1 MLSYL
6 TITLVSAFASLLANK
21 NIAVFNDGLRPVV
34 PEFVEGRI
42 DKKGLATTSFAM
54 SFGLLVGFGI
64 PISIATKVLLVHSI
78 LLGTDIIGTF
88 FPSDKK
94 GSAFAFITGGAFGFA
109 ILKGLQV
116 VIDIFAMLPVDFL
129 PAMALIGKPVMIGF
143 AVFPALVIG
152 GVYGAKKGFAVA
164 IATGLFYQTIKILG
178 SFNING
184 YEVVLEPIGMSLAF
198 GMVVMLAIA
207 VREKNTN
214 ETDTNQQLLKIFSER
229 VKRIKANIVI
239 IAITGGL
246 IAVSSSLAIMAEG
259 PISQALL
266 SEARFNEATIAS
278 FARALGFIP
287 LVATTAIATGVY
299 SPAGMKI
306 VFVVGLLLINQPI
319 LAFFGGALAIALEVL
334 LLNKVAVVLDKSPGI
349 RKCGDY
355 IRTAT
360 NKVLEISLLAG
371 GAMAC
376 YAIDQN
382 IGMLVLVTLY
392 TFNKIVKKPLVE
404 MVVGPVAAILTGILV
419 NILAVLQGV
428 L

>member
-1 MLSYL
+1 MLPY
-6 TITLVSAFASLLANK
+6 IAIMLVASFSSLLANK
-21 NIAVFNDGLRPVV
+21 NIAVFNDGLRPII

-42 DKKGLATTSFAM
+42 NKASLATTSFAM
-54 SFGLLVGFGI
+54 SFGLLIGFGI
-64 PISIATKVLLVHSI
+64 PISIATNVLLVHSI

-88 FPSDKK
+88 FPNNNK
-94 GSAFAFITGGAFGFA
+94 GSALSFVAGGIFGYA
-109 ILKGLQV
+109 ILKGLEV
-116 VIDIFAMLPVDFL
+116 VVDIFALLPIDFL

-152 GVYGAKKGFAVA
+152 GVYGSFKGFALA
-164 IATGLFYQTIKILG
+164 IATALFYQTMKMLG
-178 SFNING
+178 SFEIAS
-184 YEVVLEPIGMSLAF
+184 YKVTLEPIGMSLAF

-207 VREKNTN
+207 IREKNTDN
-214 ETDTNQQLLKIFSER
+214 QNSNQQLLQIFSQR
-229 VKRIKANIVI
+229 VKRIKSNILLL
-239 IAITGGL
+239 AITGGFV
-246 IAVSSSLAIMAEG
+246 AVSSSLIIMAEG

-266 SEARFNEATIAS
+266 SDGKFSEATIAS

-299 SPAGMKI
+299 SPSGMKI

-319 LAFFGGALAIALEVL
+319 LAFFAGAIAIACEVL
-334 LLNKVAVVLDKSPGI
+334 LLNKIAVVLDKSPGV

-360 NKVLEISLLAG
+360 NKVLEVSLLAG

-376 YAIDQN
+376 YQIDPN
-382 IGMLVLVTLY
+382 IGIFVLVTLY

-404 MVVGPVAAILTGILV
+404 MVIGPVAAIVTGILV
-419 NILAVLQGV
+419 NILALPSMF
-428 L
+428 